1 MLDFLFS
8 LGQAASALLIVYGG
22 YLTLGQTVPMQKDTP
37 VITPALEDA

>member
-8 LGQAASALLIVYGG
+8 LGQAASALLVVYGG
-22 YLTLGQTVPMQKDTP
+22 YLTIGQTLPMQEDTP

>member
-22 YLTLGQTVPMQKDTP
+22 YLTLRQAMPIKKSTP
-37 VITPALEDA
+37 VLTHALEDA